1 MIPSEQRTR
10 QPGECPPMTPVQ
22 PCRPVTVLA
31 FAGDRSGPFVARVFA
46 ALRDDRSGRSPGPSP
61 LECLLLA
68 GHAGVS
74 SDAGDAI
81 FGFNPDAGG
90 LAAWQVAYGLRNG
103 DAFPGIVTDDT
114 GIFAAA
120 RQHGL
125 AVEAFDVLLPE
136 PAFQFFVAALGNEKL
151 KSQYSYGFPDGDGD
165 CNCVTWIERLGLPLL
180 TGRMDEF
187 IALPGRAS
195 YPSRRFGRCL

>member
-1 MIPSEQRTR
+1 
-10 QPGECPPMTPVQ
+10 
-22 PCRPVTVLA
+22 LA

-46 ALRDDRSGRSPGPSP
+46 ALRDGRSGRGPGPSA

-68 GHAGVS
+68 GHA
-74 SDAGDAI
+74 
-81 FGFNPDAGG
+81 
-90 LAAWQVAYGLRNG
+90 WQVVYGLRNG
-103 DAFPGIVTDDT
+103 DAFRGIVTDDT
-114 GIFAAA
+114 GIFTAA

-136 PAFQFFVAALGNEKL
+136 PAFQLFVDALGNEKQQ
-151 KSQYSYGFPDGDGD
+151 SQYSYGFPDGDGD
-165 CNCVTWIERLGLPLL
+165 CNCITWIERLGLPLL

>member
-1 MIPSEQRTR
+1 
-10 QPGECPPMTPVQ
+10 MTPVQ

-46 ALRDDRSGRSPGPSP
+46 ALRDGRSGRAPGPSA

-68 GHAGVS
+68 GHTGVS
-74 SDAGDAI
+74 TDPGAAI
-81 FGFNPDAGG
+81 FGFNPEAGG
-90 LAAWQVAYGLRNG
+90 LAARQVLHGLRNG
-103 DAFPGIVTDDT
+103 DALPGIVTDDT
-114 GIFAAA
+114 AIFTAA

-125 AVEAFDVLLPE
+125 AVEAFEVLLPE
-136 PAFQFFVAALGNEKL
+136 PAFQFFVAALGREKQQ
-151 KSQYSYGFPDGDGD
+151 SRYAYGFPDGDGD

-187 IALPGRAS
+187 IALSARAS
-195 YPSRRFGRCL
+195 FPSRRFGRCL

>member
-1 MIPSEQRTR
+1 
-10 QPGECPPMTPVQ
+10 MTPVQ

-31 FAGDRSGPFVARVFA
+31 FAGDSSGPFVARICA
-46 ALRDDRSGRSPGPSP
+46 ALRDRRSGRGPGPSQ

-74 SDAGDAI
+74 IDAGAAI

-90 LAAWQVAYGLRNG
+90 VAAWQVVYGLRNG
-103 DAFPGIVTDDT
+103 DAFRGIVTDDS
-114 GIFAAA
+114 GIFKAA

-136 PAFQFFVAALGNEKL
+136 PAFPFFVATLGNERQQ
-151 KSQYSYGFPDGDGD
+151 SQYSYGFPDGDGD

>member
-1 MIPSEQRTR
+1 
-10 QPGECPPMTPVQ
+10 MTSVQ

-46 ALRDDRSGRSPGPSP
+46 ALRDGKTGRGPGPSV
-61 LECLLLA
+61 LEYLLLA

-74 SDAGDAI
+74 ADVGAAI

-90 LAAWQVAYGLRNG
+90 LAAWQVVYSLRNS

-114 GIFAAA
+114 GVFTAA

-136 PAFQFFVAALGNEKL
+136 PAFQFFVAVLGNEKQQ
-151 KSQYSYGFPDGDGD
+151 SRCSYGFPDGDGD

-187 IALPGRAS
+187 IALSGGAS